1 MMYEQICLIEKREI
15 HRQQFCFGNSPLLL
29 LPSFKAVSMATKKK
43 VYQFVTHYVECDQFA
58 TPSVNA
64 LQYTTIPR
72 VGAKT
77 RHTIFI

>member
-1 MMYEQICLIEKREI
+1 MYEQIYLIEKK
-15 HRQQFCFGNSPLLL
+15 GNTQAAVLFWKLPLLL

-64 LQYTTIPR
+64 LQYTTIPT